1 VRRVTRYRL
10 SFLVPALLAV
20 LLLPFVGGASAGLAS
35 PSETCTSPNCPITIN
50 DNPSAPA
57 TQDQAASPYPSVIGD
72 LGGSGDTI
80 EKVTVTLN
88 GLTHSALDNLDVL
101 LVREMGSIGFPSS
114 TSVEVVELMSDAGG
128 ALPVANLNLTF
139 DDSAA
144 TSVPQ
149 GSPPASGTYKP
160 TNYPGGTPSL
170 CAADNPPAS
179 ATGDPFPAPAPP
191 KPPGGYAQTLD
202 VFTDTKY
209 GGTWRLY
216 VGDDCLG
223 GSGSIASWSV
233 NLTLRPYNGVT
244 LNKWA
249 DAATVTSGSPIGFTL
264 SAFNCQPSACPG
276 SVYIDDP
283 LPSGPGIVWE
293 IDPPN
298 PDCSLT
304 GAPPSQTLGC
314 AFFVYP
320 VEGAESP
327 HAPEVHVSSA
337 TSGASCGKYTNIAE
351 AYGFNAPPPGS
362 PARAKA
368 WTTVVCP
375 TVARVL
381 SLAASHSARGVLLRW
396 RASSEIDTLGFNVYR
411 GQNGRRVRLN
421 RALIP
426 SRTDGGHAY
435 SWLDRRVPRYG
446 QIRYWLQVVSLDGR
460 RSWYG
465 PQPAR

>member
-1 VRRVTRYRL
+1 VRLRSRCRFP
-10 SFLVPALLAV
+10 FLVSASLGL
-20 LLLPFVGGASAGLAS
+20 LLLPLVGGAGAGLS
-35 PSETCTSPNCPITIN
+35 SISETCSSPNCPITII

-72 LGGSGDTI
+72 LGGPGDTI

-101 LVREMGSIGFPSS
+101 LVREMRSIGFGWNS

-128 ALPVANLNLTF
+128 AIPVANLNLTF

-144 TSVPQ
+144 TSIPQ
-149 GSPPASGTYKP
+149 GSPPVSGTSYKP
-160 TNYPGGTPSL
+160 TNYPEGTPSL

-191 KPPGGYAQTLD
+191 KPPGGYTQTLD

-233 NLTLRPYNGVT
+233 NFTLRPYNGVT
-244 LNKWA
+244 LQKWA
-249 DAATVTSGSPIGFTL
+249 DAATVNAGSPIGFTL
-264 SAFNCQPSACPG
+264 SAFNCQPSACPAP
-276 SVYIDDP
+276 VYIDDP

-293 IDPPN
+293 INPPH
-298 PDCSLT
+298 PECSIT
-304 GAPPSQTLGC
+304 GGPGSQTLGC
-314 AFFVYP
+314 YFERQV
-320 VEGAESP
+320 VEGEQ
-327 HAPEVHVSSA
+327 VHVSSP

-351 AYGFNAPPPGS
+351 AEGFNAPPPPS
-362 PARAKA
+362 PDRAKA

-411 GQNGRRVRLN
+411 EENGWRVRMN
-421 RALIP
+421 RTLIP
-426 SRTDGGHAY
+426 VRATRGHNY
-435 SWLDRRVPRYG
+435 SWLDRRPPRG
-446 QIRYWLQVVSLDGR
+446 LPFRYWLQVVSLDGGSSWHGPISAR
-460 RSWYG
+460 R
-465 PQPAR
+465 